1 MSRNY
6 FSFAFGRCP
15 AALGFVFLIA
25 GFFLTGCE
33 KETQHSPL
41 VKETVK
47 KFEVA
52 TALEGSVADD
62 QGPVKTGTVRVL
74 DGQGRMIAGTQLQ
87 NGDRYRIEIPAG
99 TVLPV
104 VLSYLPSG
112 KETDAGELITAVVHP
127 NLTVYSINPLSTAIA
142 KKARELG
149 GYTHAN
155 LVLAA
160 ESMGTVPDANKTT
173 AGFRGDPTKQYGGWH

>member
-1 MSRNY
+1 MG
-6 FSFAFGRCP
+6 AAGRRP
-15 AALGFVFLIA
+15 GALGLVFLLI

-41 VKETVK
+41 VKATVK
-47 KFEVA
+47 KFEAA
-52 TALEGSVADD
+52 TVLEGTVADD
-62 QGPVKTGTVRVL
+62 QGPVKTGSVRAL
-74 DGQGRMIAGTQLQ
+74 DSQGRMIAGTQLQ
-87 NGDRYRIEIPAG
+87 NDDRYRIEIPAG

-104 VLSYLPSG
+104 VLSYLPAG
-112 KETDAGELITAVVHP
+112 KEAGGEELITAVVHS

-142 KKARELG
+142 RKARELG

>member
-1 MSRNY
+1 MNRKF
-6 FSFAFGRCP
+6 FSFAFGRRLI
-15 AALGFVFLIA
+15 ALGLVFLIA

-47 KFEVA
+47 KFEAAAV
-52 TALEGSVADD
+52 LEGSVADD
-62 QGPVKTGTVRVL
+62 RGPVKTGTVRAL
-74 DGQGRMIAGTQLQ
+74 DSQGRMIASAQLQ
-87 NGDRYRIEIPAG
+87 NGDRYRLEIPAG

-104 VLSYLPSG
+104 VLSYLPAG
-112 KETDAGELITAVVHP
+112 KETDAGELITAVVHT
-127 NLTVYSINPLSTAIA
+127 NLTIYSINPLSTAIA
-142 KKARELG
+142 KKAREFG